1 MASSGNAPDGIVATP
16 GQLLTV
22 DVQSH
27 PRGVPLVRLLGDV
40 DLATAPVFQRAVQ
53 EQVSQRQKFVVDMDG
68 VDFLSSAGLA
78 VLVDVRQQMADQNL
92 KWAVVAARQTV
103 TRPLEITG
111 LLTILPIF
119 GTVSAAL
126 DALDSVTSA
135 EVTSS

>member
-1 MASSGNAPDGIVATP
+1 MSTAHRQNGNGSGTAPAGN
-16 GQLLTV
+16 LLTV
-22 DVQSH
+22 DVQPH
-27 PRGVPLVRLLGDV
+27 PRGIPLLRVLGDV

-53 EQVSQRQKFVVDMDG
+53 EQVAQRQKFVVDMDG

-78 VLVDVRQQMADQNL
+78 VLVDLRQQMEDQNL

-119 GTVSAAL
+119 DTVPAAL
-126 DALDSVTSA
+126 DAVTG
-135 EVTSS
+135 